1 MTATRHTSV
10 EAPPTLS
17 PPLPGLN
24 LLRNVLPDFIRV
36 TLCTVINVDWQAL
49 YAISMSQREK
59 LFNGAPKRLFFRDLL
74 RTDIKVGSLSLPLF
88 LTIYL
93 NATSNQK

>member
-10 EAPPTLS
+10 EATAPPP
-17 PPLPGLN
+17 PPLPWLN

-49 YAISMSQREK
+49 YAMSMSQREK
-59 LFNGAPKRLFFRDLL
+59 LSRLSFRDLL
-74 RTDIKVGSLSLPLF
+74 RTDIE
-88 LTIYL
+88 
-93 NATSNQK
+93 